1 MKIFKKDMGKNL
13 SKTKQTGKKAKTKK
27 VGKAKLSLFSVLIML
42 VLVPLVP
49 SVVILGMVSM
59 SVTKNNMEA
68 KAQETLYVV
77 ANNLS
82 SYCRQNSI
90 NAINVGE
97 YYDYLDSL
105 KDKNLEMAIIIEGT
119 PSATS
124 IKNTN
129 DYRIREI
136 PCDYADV
143 DKRNNGYYDPE
154 VEIDGNIYCGYYMP
168 LYYDNEIIGMT
179 FAGQLKETVTG
190 AANSIIY
197 TFVTIALIVVVVFS
211 LVALFVGKRLI
222 DSVRAVGVSVN
233 ALAQGNLSRQKTHKS
248 VIREMIQLLN
258 ETGQMQENLSDVI
271 GQVKDV
277 SCRLVNDVEEVT
289 VLSNSSTDRAK
300 EITRSMDEL
309 TASTLGMAEHVQ
321 SINVQMLEIGNY
333 VNDIS
338 SNVEH
343 LYNSTETTLSANSAA
358 KSAMNDIMESSRKS
372 VSAVGDITSQI
383 TETNDSIAEIDK
395 AVQLIL
401 DISEQ
406 TNLLSLNASIEAA
419 RAGEAGRGFAVV
431 AEEIRH
437 LSEQSA
443 DGAEMIKNLAQTI
456 TEKSERSAE
465 LAEGIR
471 SLIVLEQNTVL
482 DTQKKYEELSNSIT
496 QSVEEIKAIA
506 EKTEN
511 LTESKEKV
519 IDAVQSL
526 SAISEENAAS
536 NQEVSANVTEII
548 SEVQKV
554 NAHCEKMNNM
564 AGKLE
569 ESVAYFHN

>member
-49 SVVILGMVSM
+49 SVVILGMVSL

-143 DKRNNGYYDPE
+143 DKRNNGYFDPE

-233 ALAQGNLSRQKTHKS
+233 ALAQGNLSKQKTQKS

-536 NQEVSANVTEII
+536 NQEVGANVTEII

>member
-536 NQEVSANVTEII
+536 NQEVGANVTEII

>member
-1 MKIFKKDMGKNL
+1 
-13 SKTKQTGKKAKTKK
+13 
-27 VGKAKLSLFSVLIML
+27 
-42 VLVPLVP
+42 
-49 SVVILGMVSM
+49 
-59 SVTKNNMEA
+59 
-68 KAQETLYVV
+68 
-77 ANNLS
+77 
-82 SYCRQNSI
+82 
-90 NAINVGE
+90 
-97 YYDYLDSL
+97 
-105 KDKNLEMAIIIEGT
+105 
-119 PSATS
+119 
-124 IKNTN
+124 
-129 DYRIREI
+129 
-136 PCDYADV
+136 
-143 DKRNNGYYDPE
+143 
-154 VEIDGNIYCGYYMP
+154 MP

-536 NQEVSANVTEII
+536 NQEVGANVTEII